1 MHPSFRPPLAKN
13 PVLLRS
19 TTRPVTPFGGM
30 VSLVE
35 FFSKIGLAAKLQEHM
50 PFVHASSNSIP
61 PAHTLMA
68 FLCSVVAGASRFAHS
83 EWLRSDNALHAM
95 LGMKRFPSTDT
106 VRNLFLRFT
115 QGTIQTFWRPLWQ
128 WLLAMFSVP
137 AEGFSLDLDST
148 VFQRSGEQ
156 EGAAKSYNPTR
167 PGRKTHHPLLAILGE
182 AHCVLHA
189 WLRSGNTGAS
199 SGVANFLKE
208 ALALLPMGWK
218 LRCVRA
224 DSGFFA
230 QEMLGLLEERNLPYI
245 VVARLTQGIKRRA
258 AGLMEWKRVDTNY
271 EVAEFFAKLQGWDK
285 ERRFVVIRERI
296 REDKAAVGRMLFEVP
311 GYTYRLFVTNRA
323 ADAMEVWRDYNK
335 RAIIEQRIEELKAEL
350 HADGFCMQSFFAT
363 ESAFLAVLFT
373 FNLLSLY
380 QKVTTPE
387 ISYRQTATL
396 RSAVFL
402 GGAILG
408 RAARKSVLLISH
420 AWGGIEKHIHLL
432 ERILA
437 WEIPTSPKLEESTLN
452 ADNAC
457 TI

>member
-1 MHPSFRPPLAKN
+1 MPPSFRPPFAKN

-156 EGAAKSYNPTR
+156 EGAAKSYNPALDQR
-167 PGRKTHHPLLAILGE
+167 LG
-182 AHCVLHA
+182 
-189 WLRSGNTGAS
+189 T
-199 SGVANFLKE
+199 
-208 ALALLPMGWK
+208 
-218 LRCVRA
+218 
-224 DSGFFA
+224 
-230 QEMLGLLEERNLPYI
+230 
-245 VVARLTQGIKRRA
+245 
-258 AGLMEWKRVDTNY
+258 
-271 EVAEFFAKLQGWDK
+271 
-285 ERRFVVIRERI
+285 
-296 REDKAAVGRMLFEVP
+296 
-311 GYTYRLFVTNRA
+311 
-323 ADAMEVWRDYNK
+323 
-335 RAIIEQRIEELKAEL
+335 
-350 HADGFCMQSFFAT
+350 
-363 ESAFLAVLFT
+363 
-373 FNLLSLY
+373 
-380 QKVTTPE
+380 
-387 ISYRQTATL
+387 
-396 RSAVFL
+396 
-402 GGAILG
+402 
-408 RAARKSVLLISH
+408 
-420 AWGGIEKHIHLL
+420 
-432 ERILA
+432 
-437 WEIPTSPKLEESTLN
+437 
-452 ADNAC
+452 
-457 TI
+457 

>member
-1 MHPSFRPPLAKN
+1 MPASFHPPLAKK

-19 TTRPVTPFGGM
+19 TARAVTPFGGL
-30 VSLVE
+30 VSLLE
-35 FFSKIGLAAKLQEHM
+35 FFHKIGLGPKLSETM
-50 PFVHASSNSIP
+50 PFSHTSPNSIP

-83 EWLRSDNALHAM
+83 EWLRSDKALHSM
-95 LGMKRFPSTDT
+95 LGIERFPGTDT

-115 QGTIQTFWRPLWQ
+115 QGTVQAFWRPLWQ
-128 WLLAMFSVP
+128 WLLPMFKAP

-156 EGAAKSYNPTR
+156 EGAAKGYNPSR

-182 AHCVLHA
+182 AQCVLHA

-199 SGVANFLKE
+199 SGVSNFLTE
-208 ALALLPMGWK
+208 ALALLPKAWK

-230 QEMLGLLEERNLPYI
+230 QEMLGLLEERSLPYI
-245 VVARLTQGIKRRA
+245 VVAKLTRTVKQQA
-258 AGLMEWKRVDTNY
+258 AGVRNWKRVDNNY

-296 REDKAAVGRMLFEVP
+296 REEKAAVGRLLLDVP
-311 GYTYRLFVTNRA
+311 GYTYRVFVTNRDA
-323 ADAMEVWRDYNK
+323 EAMEVWRDYNK

-363 ESAFLAVLFT
+363 ESAFLAVVFT
-373 FNLLSLY
+373 FNLL
-380 QKVTTPE
+380 
-387 ISYRQTATL
+387 R
-396 RSAVFL
+396 
-402 GGAILG
+402 
-408 RAARKSVLLISH
+408 VL
-420 AWGGIEKHIHLL
+420 
-432 ERILA
+432 
-437 WEIPTSPKLEESTLN
+437 TDSPQHYGVL
-452 ADNAC
+452 C
-457 TI
+457 F